1 MPTGRAGAP
10 PERGSAFGFECR
22 EGVLGRFLQGGEALA
37 EVGRGAEGKG
47 FLRPVPRGQ
56 WFSRGQAPGDDRVEG
71 HS

>member
-1 MPTGRAGAP
+1 MHTGRAGAP

-47 FLRPVPRGQ
+47 FLRLVPRGQ
-56 WFSRGQAPGDDRVEG
+56 WFSRGQASGDDRVEG